1 MLEILKKKART
12 SHIIRAVVS
21 LIAAAA
27 ILAWTKFAI
36 FNVITGPVELDIE
49 KDPAAYSG
57 KYVTIAADAV
67 LTDYVE
73 HSTTTTRR
81 YGGSS
86 TTVNG
91 NSYIAFQAVYDYEN
105 DVSVWYFYSIY
116 MDKSD
121 QNMMY
126 ARIDD
131 TWEYLEDETGAVA
144 PPDALK
150 VTGTWTPM
158 ESDVQRYYLETLA
171 DMGVEES
178 EYDKFYF
185 YNLDTGKIGGQS
197 TLFFWA
203 LMAAALLLIVY
214 AVYHVIGI
222 FGNRYASA
230 IHKYLQENSTT
241 SIADIET
248 DFNKAHVIGKDTW
261 IGKRWTVYIRGTKAA
276 IVTNK
281 NLIWGYYYKRTGRNS
296 VSEMRLYTT
305 DGKIAHVSM
314 SEVNATEALGYLGA
328 EQPQMIVGYS
338 ADLEKTWQ
346 KNFSEFMDL
355 KYRPAMQTA
364 EAENTEE
371 TKSTEETAEETAE
384 ESRNENFKSDNQ
396 N

>member
-1 MLEILKKKART
+1 MLEILKKKARK
-12 SHIIRAVVS
+12 SYIIRAVVS
-21 LIAAAA
+21 LVAAVA
-27 ILAWTKFAI
+27 ILVWTKFAI
-36 FNVITGPVELDIE
+36 FNVLTGPVDLDIE

-57 KYVTIAADAV
+57 KYVTTAADAV
-67 LTDYVE
+67 LTAYVE

-105 DVSVWYFYSIY
+105 DASVWYFYSIY

-131 TWEYLEDETGAVA
+131 TWDYLEDETGTVA
-144 PPDALK
+144 PPDVLK

-158 ESDVQRYYLETLA
+158 ESDVQQYYLETLA

-185 YNLDTGKIGGQS
+185 YTLDTGKIGGQS
-197 TLFFWA
+197 ILFFWV
-203 LMAAALLLIVY
+203 LMGIMLILIVY
-214 AVYHVIGI
+214 AVYNVIGI
-222 FGNRYASA
+222 FSNHYASA

-241 SIADIET
+241 SIADIEA
-248 DFNKAHVIGKDTW
+248 DFNNAHVIGKDTW
-261 IGKRWTVYIRGTKAA
+261 IGRLWIVYIRGTKAA

-305 DGKIAHVSM
+305 DGKITHVSM
-314 SEVNATEALGYLGA
+314 SEVDTTEALGYLGA
-328 EQPQMIVGYS
+328 EQPQMIIGYS
-338 ADLEKTWQ
+338 ADLEKIWQ
-346 KNFSEFMDL
+346 KNFSGFMDL
-355 KYRPAMQTA
+355 KYRPTMQAA
-364 EAENTEE
+364 ETENARESMGTE
-371 TKSTEETAEETAE
+371 
-384 ESRNENFKSDNQ
+384 
-396 N
+396 